1 MTLTHCQ
8 TTGACATSP
17 FENSLARLFQ
27 AFEASL
33 GTDSPYP
40 FNAQWLPPVDLY
52 ENNDLVTVRAEIPGV
67 KKDDINISLE
77 NGYLVLSGERKDTR
91 ENSAA
96 GVARTERFQGRFQ
109 RAVRLPYK
117 VDANA
122 IKAAYTDGVLT
133 VELPKAEEAKPKH
146 IKIKVN

>member
-77 NGYLVLSGERKDTR
+77 NGYLVLAGERKD
-91 ENSAA
+91 
-96 GVARTERFQGRFQ
+96 ARRRGPHRAFPRPLPARRPPPLQSGRQRHQSRLHRRRPDRRTPQSRGGQTKTNQNQG
-109 RAVRLPYK
+109 
-117 VDANA
+117 
-122 IKAAYTDGVLT
+122 
-133 VELPKAEEAKPKH
+133 
-146 IKIKVN
+146 